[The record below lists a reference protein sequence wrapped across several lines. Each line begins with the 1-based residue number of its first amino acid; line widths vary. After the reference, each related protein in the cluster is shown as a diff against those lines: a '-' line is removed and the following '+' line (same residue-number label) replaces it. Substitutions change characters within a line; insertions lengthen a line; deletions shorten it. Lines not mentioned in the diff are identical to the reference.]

1 MLSLKIV
8 TPLSKH
14 SVNIILAQEIC
25 SSTIINTTIINT
37 ARIVSVRSRVYV
49 TVGGPS
55 VP

>member
-14 SVNIILAQEIC
+14 SVNIILAQVI
-25 SSTIINTTIINT
+25 SSSTIINT
-37 ARIVSVRSRVYV
+37 ARIVSVRIRVYV